1 MLTLFLL
8 FRALFG
14 FETDWSIR
22 NARISQLKIIASLP
36 CVLLSHGAQVA
47 FCDGM
52 VNQLTVAMN
61 EWMGKWRAEGGNG
74 RFLWSRQHNRAFLCH
89 GKFNFQFQLFL
100 VKLASSVDLPAK

>member
-14 FETDWSIR
+14 FETYWSIR

-36 CVLLSHGAQVA
+36 CVLPSHGAQVA

-61 EWMGKWRAEGGNG
+61 EWMGKWRAETAVFYG
-74 RFLWSRQHNRAFLCH
+74 RDKLSIFVPW
-89 GKFNFQFQLFL
+89 KVQL
-100 VKLASSVDLPAK
+100 SVSVVLD